1 MKKFEVVLGLGMAA
15 AICAIPAWAHHSF
28 AAEYDSAAPVTL
40 KGTVVEMEWVNPHS
54 WLHIEVKDAD
64 GKVTAWTCETAPPNT
79 LYRQGWRRSSLK
91 KGDEVTVEGFRAKDK
106 SATMSARSVVGPDGK
121 RMLAGTNTD
130 GAPSAD
136 KSGDKK

>member
-1 MKKFEVVLGLGMAA
+1 MTKIDAALALGMVAA
-15 AICAIPAWAHHSF
+15 FCAIPAWAHHSF
-28 AAEYDSAAPVTL
+28 AAEYDSGAPVTL

-91 KGDEVTVEGFRAKDK
+91 KGDEVSVEGFRAKDK
-106 SATMSARSVVGPDGK
+106 SATMSARSVTTADGK
-121 RMLAGTNTD
+121 RMFAGSNTD
-130 GAPSAD
+130 GAPA
-136 KSGDKK
+136 GDSKK

>member
-1 MKKFEVVLGLGMAA
+1 MKKIDAALALGILAGFSG
-15 AICAIPAWAHHSF
+15 IPAWAHHSF
-28 AAEYDSAAPVTL
+28 AAEYDSGAPVTL

-64 GKVTAWTCETAPPNT
+64 GKVTAWTCETAPPNM

-106 SATMSARSVVGPDGK
+106 SSTMSARSVVGPDGK
-121 RMLAGTNTD
+121 RMLAGSATD
-130 GAPSAD
+130 APA
-136 KSGDKK
+136 GDAKK

>member
-1 MKKFEVVLGLGMAA
+1 MKKIDAALALGILAGV
-15 AICAIPAWAHHSF
+15 CGIPAWAHHSF
-28 AAEYDSAAPVTL
+28 AAEYDSGAPVTL

-64 GKVTAWTCETAPPNT
+64 GKVTAWTCETAPPNM

-106 SATMSARSVVGPDGK
+106 SSTMSARSVVGPDGK
-121 RMLAGTNTD
+121 RMLAGSATD
-130 GAPSAD
+130 APPA
-136 KSGDKK
+136 GDSKK